1 MVARKISKEK
11 YVIAGVL
18 TLLIFG
24 LGLVLGLVLTEKR
37 IDQADLVNN
46 LQQQGYDSIQLQ
58 YLLLKTLE
66 NEESCPAAI
75 KSLENNIFELDNA
88 RIKLESYIEKSLNQ
102 QDSEDFIALKRS
114 YTLSEVRYW
123 LLVKEAEKICKN
135 SFVTILY
142 FYSNK
147 KCDDCGAQGTIL
159 TYLKEKF
166 GEKVLIFAID
176 RDFKQH
182 EPLIEVL
189 EKAYD
194 IQAVPTLIVNEKKF
208 EGLTKRE
215 ELLKQLCPHYKEPIQ
230 VCQEL
235 QT

>member
-1 MVARKISKEK
+1 MVERRISREK
-11 YVIAGVL
+11 YIIAAIL
-18 TLLIFG
+18 TILIFG
-24 LGLVLGLVLTEKR
+24 LGLVLGVVLTDKR
-37 IDQADLVNN
+37 IGQADLVNN
-46 LQQQGYDSIQLQ
+46 LQQQEYDSIQLQ

-66 NEESCPAAI
+66 SEESCPAAI
-75 KSLENNIFELDNA
+75 KTLENNIFELDNA
-88 RIKLESYIEKSLNQ
+88 RVKLESYIEKSLNPEE
-102 QDSEDFIALKRS
+102 SADFISLKRR
-114 YTLSEVRYW
+114 YTLSEIRYW

-147 KCDDCGAQGTIL
+147 KCDDCGSQGTIL

-194 IQAVPTLIVNEKKF
+194 VQEVPTLIVNEQKF
-208 EGLTKRE
+208 PGLAMRE
-215 ELLKQLCPHYKEPIQ
+215 QLLQEVCPHYKEPIP
-230 VCQEL
+230 VCQ
-235 QT
+235 